1 MISATLLSLSL
12 TAITIAFF
20 HTAAGPDHYLPFIVL
35 SRSRGWSRSKTL
47 LLTIVCGFGH
57 VASSIVLGLIGVF
70 LGWQLSEISFLQ
82 DVRGDMSSW
91 ALLIFGLVYLVWGI
105 MRARKPQAHKHF
117 DVMDEDVYVYEHKHN
132 QAYVPSSRVKVT
144 PLVLFAIFVM
154 GPSEPIIPLLFFSG
168 THRSPAEIL
177 WLTALFTLTTIITM
191 VAMVILG
198 NYGYSRLK
206 TESIDRFSHAIGGF
220 VISFCAFGMLFL
232 GW

>member
-1 MISATLLSLSL
+1 MVTATLLSLSI

-35 SRSRGWSRSKTL
+35 KRSRGWSTTKTL
-47 LLTIVCGFGH
+47 MLTILCGFGH
-57 VASSIVLGLIGVF
+57 VASSIILGFIGVF

-91 ALLIFGLVYLVWGI
+91 ALLIFGVVYLIWGLL
-105 MRARKPQAHKHF
+105 RARKLQPHKHF
-117 DVMDEDVYVYEHKHN
+117 DVMQDDVYVYEHRHN
-132 QAYVPSSRVKVT
+132 EAYKPSSRVKVT

-168 THRSPAEIL
+168 THRSPSEIL
-177 WLTALFTLTTIITM
+177 LLTALFTLTTIITM

-198 NYGYSRLK
+198 SYGYQRLK

-220 VISFCAFGMLFL
+220 VISMCAFGMLFL